1 MQKHLFLLCPTDR
14 LEPVINNVFK
24 QENYFYFSLG
34 NSFIVEDNTIESIK
48 QIIKDN
54 HIKEVSFVLS
64 NSNHIVTDALGT
76 QDFSNMRGLRSLYGQ
91 ITEKKKYSEIF
102 WETDYSQFS
111 VLSYYLNSKIKE
123 LQNEL
128 GNIINPP
135 LKITGK
141 IYDRFDNIFRNIYS
155 DLICIEKHY
164 LN

>member
-1 MQKHLFLLCPTDR
+1 MQKCLYLLCPTDC
-14 LEPVINNVFK
+14 LEPVINNTFK

-34 NSFIVEDNTIESIK
+34 NSFIVEDNTIENIK
-48 QIIKDN
+48 KIIKEH

-91 ITEKKKYSEIF
+91 LKKQKRYSEIF
-102 WETDYSQFS
+102 WQTDYSQFS

-123 LQNEL
+123 LQLEL
-128 GNIINPP
+128 DNIIDVP
-135 LKITGK
+135 LKINGK
-141 IYDRFDNIFRNIYS
+141 IYDRCDNIFKRIHS
-155 DLICIEKHY
+155 DLICIDKHY